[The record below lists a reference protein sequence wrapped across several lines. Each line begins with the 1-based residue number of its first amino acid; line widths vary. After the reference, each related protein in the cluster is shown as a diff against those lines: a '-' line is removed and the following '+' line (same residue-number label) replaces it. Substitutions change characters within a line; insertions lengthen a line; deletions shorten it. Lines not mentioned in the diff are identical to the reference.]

1 MSETITTCPNCG
13 APRGDRFCGAC
24 GQNDRSYLRATRQIV
39 GEVLGEA
46 FDLDSRLGRT
56 LKYLLLR
63 PGFLSRE
70 FASDVRASYVSP
82 VRLYIVVSLVFFGVL
97 SLVTRFE
104 SAEGGQTLQP
114 TEFENEVKVDPD
126 IARVYGQLSEA
137 QRTRLK
143 TILEKEGVAS
153 DAVKR
158 HIAELD
164 EAARIAPSQSAA
176 SQSASAFESA
186 LSDRALDVAENP
198 RSAYQTVV
206 SDLPA
211 AMFLTLPLY
220 AAWLKLMYRRR
231 FYAEHLV
238 FALHLHSFLF
248 FIGTFIL
255 VLPYAPSQSPS
266 GAVRA
271 LVALGESAA
280 DTLKI
285 AGLGYYLLALK
296 AFYLESWKRTVAKF
310 FVINIAHAVLI
321 AVGIALVTTVA
332 LAFY

>member
-13 APRGDRFCGAC
+13 APRADRFCAAC
-24 GQNDRSYLRATRQIV
+24 GQNDRSYLRATREIV
-39 GEVLGEA
+39 GEVLSEA

-56 LKYLLLR
+56 LKYLILR

-70 FASDVRASYVSP
+70 FASNRRASYVSP

-97 SLVTRFE
+97 SLTARFE
-104 SAEGGQTLQP
+104 SDEADKVVPAAQIES
-114 TEFENEVKVDPD
+114 EVKVDPE
-126 IARVYGQLSEA
+126 IARMYGQLSEA
-137 QRTRLK
+137 QRARLK
-143 TILEKEGVAS
+143 TILEKQGVAS

-164 EAARIAPSQSAA
+164 EATRAVPPQSV
-176 SQSASAFESA
+176 SAFESA
-186 LSDRALDVAENP
+186 LSDRALDLAENP
-198 RSAYQTVV
+198 RGAYQTVV

-211 AMFLTLPLY
+211 AMFFTLPLY

-255 VLPYAPSQSPS
+255 VLPNEASQSPS
-266 GAVRA
+266 AVVRA
-271 LVALGESAA
+271 FVGVGAFGDGVLKCSGLV
-280 DTLKI
+280 
-285 AGLGYYLLALK
+285 YYLLALK

-310 FVINIAHAVLI
+310 LVLNVAHAVLI
-321 AVGIALVTTVA
+321 ALGIALVTAVA